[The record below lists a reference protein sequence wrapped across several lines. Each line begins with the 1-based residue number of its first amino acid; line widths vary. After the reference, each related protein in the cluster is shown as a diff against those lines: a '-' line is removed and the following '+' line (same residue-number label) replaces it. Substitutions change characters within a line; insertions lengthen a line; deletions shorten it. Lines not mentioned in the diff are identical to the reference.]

1 MRGTDF
7 ELQHAR
13 MTVLHSER
21 DDLRLEKAALLS
33 RCDVLLQHR
42 KTLLA
47 EMREFAAVARE
58 QSQDTAPV
66 LLECEAGASP

>member
-1 MRGTDF
+1 MPRIDF

-21 DDLRLEKAALLS
+21 DDFRLEKAALLS
-33 RCDVLLQHR
+33 RCDILLAQR

-47 EMREFAAVARE
+47 EMQDFAAVARD
-58 QSQDTAPV
+58 QSRVTARF
-66 LLECEAGASP
+66 LLECEAGASR

>member
-13 MTVLHSER
+13 MTILHSEG
-21 DDLRLEKAALLS
+21 DDLRWEKAALLS

-47 EMREFAAVARE
+47 EMREFAAVARG
-58 QSQDTAPV
+58 QSRETAPA
-66 LLECEAGASP
+66 LLECEAGAAP

>member
-1 MRGTDF
+1 MPRTDF

-33 RCDVLLQHR
+33 RCDVMLEQR

-47 EMREFAAVARE
+47 EMRDFAAVGRE
-58 QSQDTAPV
+58 QSRETEAV
-66 LLECEAGASP
+66 LAECEAGASR